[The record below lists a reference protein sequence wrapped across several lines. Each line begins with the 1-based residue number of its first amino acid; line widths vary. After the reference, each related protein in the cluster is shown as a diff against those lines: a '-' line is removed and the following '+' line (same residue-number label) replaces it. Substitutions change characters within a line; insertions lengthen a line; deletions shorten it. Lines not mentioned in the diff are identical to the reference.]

1 MAVKEGSFEELRE
14 RMLASAKAGISE
26 AYSSEEYALIQA
38 INAYLETNKSYNLT
52 YERLTEWFG
61 IYFPEIRISNAKS
74 LADLALLVTK
84 PTPPSIEEVKKILNN
99 DTMAKTIHEKFSKT
113 IGRKMNLEE
122 KKAVIEFAEGSNNM
136 HRMLTA
142 LEDYIKAASERLLP
156 NTTYLTDEKIAAELL
171 SKAGSMERLA
181 TMPAST
187 VQLLG
192 AEKSLFKHI
201 KFGSKPPK
209 YGVLFKLPVV
219 NTAPRETRGRIA
231 RVYATKI
238 CIGLKADYYTKKFI
252 GKELKQN
259 LDQIVEKIR
268 KEPPRPK
275 KLQPPERQQRPMRQ
289 GHGYGYGYGGG
300 QGQERHGRPQR
311 NFDKKHHFKKRPVGH

>member
-1 MAVKEGSFEELRE
+1 
-14 RMLASAKAGISE
+14 MLASAKAGIHE

-38 INAYLETNKSYNLT
+38 INAYLETNKSYNLV

-61 IYFPEIRISNAKS
+61 IYFPEIRVGNAKS
-74 LADLALLVTK
+74 LADLALLITK
-84 PTPPSIEEVKKILNN
+84 PSAPSAEEVKKIINN
-99 DTMAKTIHEKFSKT
+99 DSMAKTIHERIGKT
-113 IGRKMNLEE
+113 IGRKMNAEE
-122 KKAVIEFAEGSNNM
+122 KKAVVEFAELSNNILM
-136 HRMLTA
+136 ALTS
-142 LEDYIKAASERLLP
+142 LEDYIKIASGRLLP

-219 NTAPRETRGRIA
+219 NTAPREVRGRIA

-238 CIGLKADYYTKKFI
+238 CIGLKADYYTKNFI
-252 GKELKQN
+252 GKELKTS
-259 LDQIVEKIR
+259 LDQIVKKIVS
-268 KEPPRPK
+268 EPIRPK
-275 KLQPPERQQRPMRQ
+275 KPP
-289 GHGYGYGYGGG
+289 
-300 QGQERHGRPQR
+300 QEGWRRPQR
-311 NFDKKHHFKKRPVGH
+311 QGPRQGQSQGQSQGRRQGEHRPKYRFDNKQRQRFKSRPEGGAGHGL

>member
-14 RMLASAKAGISE
+14 RMLASAKAGIQE

-61 IYFPEIRISNAKS
+61 IYFPEIRINNAKS
-74 LADLALLVTK
+74 LADLALLLTK
-84 PTPPSIEEVKKILNN
+84 PEQPSTEEIKRIVNN
-99 DTMAKTIHEKFSKT
+99 EQMAKIIHEKSVKT
-113 IGRKMNLEE
+113 IGRKMNMDE
-122 KKAVIEFAEGSNNM
+122 KKAVIEFAELSNNLL
-136 HRMLTA
+136 RVLTS
-142 LEDYIKAASERLLP
+142 LEDYIKIASERLLP

-219 NTAPRETRGRIA
+219 NTAPREIRGRIA

-238 CIGLKADYYTKKFI
+238 SIGLKADYYTKKFI
-252 GKELKQN
+252 GKELKKT
-259 LDQIVEKIR
+259 LDETVQKIR
-268 KEPPRPK
+268 SAPIKPK
-275 KLQPPERQQRPMRQ
+275 PQMQQSPQHEQRRGSQ
-289 GHGYGYGYGGG
+289 HGG
-300 QGQERHGRPQR
+300 QMHSHGKPH
-311 NFDKKHHFKKRPVGH
+311 FDFNRKRSYKKDRRR